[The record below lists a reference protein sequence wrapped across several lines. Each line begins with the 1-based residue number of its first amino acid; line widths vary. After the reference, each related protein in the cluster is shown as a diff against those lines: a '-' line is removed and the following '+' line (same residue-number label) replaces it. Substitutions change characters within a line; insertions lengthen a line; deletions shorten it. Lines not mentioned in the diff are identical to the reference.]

1 MQIKQTL
8 FYTALVLL
16 GLPLIAAAKS
26 LTVCTEGS
34 PDGFD
39 VVQYNS
45 FITTNASADLLF
57 NGLVALDESTGAVI
71 PALAERWEISDDGL
85 SYTFH
90 LRSGV
95 QFQTTPYFKPNRALN
110 ADDVIFSFERML
122 TPNHPWHRVS
132 ASGGFPHA
140 QAMQLSQRIKSIDK
154 LDGMTVRF
162 SLNEPAATFLPILT
176 MGFASIYS
184 KEYADQL
191 LKDKRTTDMN
201 TKPIGTGPFI
211 LRGYQKDA
219 LIRYDANPRYWGAR
233 PKVDRLLYAITPDA
247 AVRMQKL
254 KAGECQIALSPRPQD
269 VFAVKQGKVSKE
281 IRVVET
287 PAFMTAFVALNTQRK
302 PLDNQK
308 VRQALNLA
316 FDRAAYLK
324 AVFYGTATPA
334 NHPYPPS
341 TWSYATGIQ
350 PWPYDPKRA
359 AELLAEAGYPNGFET
374 TIWTRPSG
382 SILNPNP
389 KIGAELLQSDLAKIG
404 VRAKV
409 KIVEWGELI
418 RRAKQGE
425 HALLFMGWGGDNGDP
440 DNFMTPQFSC
450 AAVKAGMNFARFC
463 DLELDR
469 LIRAARISSDRAQ
482 RTQAYLDAQRIIH
495 EQALW
500 IPLGYPNAVALIRH
514 TVSGYRVSPYGRQN
528 FATVLLQQ

>member
-1 MQIKQTL
+1 MQIKQSL
-8 FYTALVLL
+8 FYKALVLF
-16 GLPLIAAAKS
+16 GIPLTVSAQS

-45 FITTNASADLLF
+45 LITTNASADLIF

-71 PALAERWEISDDGL
+71 PALARRWEVSDDGL
-85 SYTFH
+85 SYTFY
-90 LRSGV
+90 LRPGV
-95 QFQTTPYFKPNRALN
+95 QFQTTPYFKPSRALN
-110 ADDVIFSFERML
+110 ADDVAFSFNRML
-122 TPNHPWHRVS
+122 NPDHPWHRVP
-132 ASGGFPHA
+132 AGGGFPHA
-140 QAMQLSQRIKSIDK
+140 QAMQLPQRIKSIDK

-176 MGFASIYS
+176 MGFVSIYS

-191 LKDKRTTDMN
+191 FKDKRTADMN
-201 TKPIGTGPFI
+201 TKPVGTGPFM

-219 LIRYDANPRYWGAR
+219 LIRYDANPHYWDGR
-233 PKVDRLLYAITPDA
+233 PKVERLLYAITPDA

-254 KAGECQIALSPRPQD
+254 KAGECQIVLSPRPQD

-281 IRVVET
+281 IKAVET
-287 PAFMTAFVALNTQRK
+287 PAFMTAFVALNTQRI
-302 PLDNQK
+302 PLDNPK

-316 FDRAAYLK
+316 FDRETYLK
-324 AVFYGTATPA
+324 AVFYGTASPA
-334 NHPYPPS
+334 YHPYPPS
-341 TWSYATGIQ
+341 TWSYAKGIR
-350 PWPYDPKRA
+350 PWPYDPEQA
-359 AELLAEAGYPNGFET
+359 AKLLIEAGYPKGFET
-374 TIWTRPSG
+374 AIWTRPSG
-382 SILNPNP
+382 SALNPNP
-389 KIGAELLQSDLAKIG
+389 KVGAELLQSDLAKIG

-425 HALLFMGWGGDNGDP
+425 HALLFMGWSGDNGDP

-450 AAVKAGMNFARFC
+450 AAVRAGVNFARFC
-463 DLELDR
+463 DPKLDQ
-469 LIRAARISSDRAQ
+469 LIQEARTSSDRAQ
-482 RTQAYLDAQRIIH
+482 RTQAYLDAQQIIH

-500 IPLGYPNAVALIRH
+500 IPLGHPNAAALIRG

-528 FATVLLQQ
+528 FATVLIR